1 MFERRQSER
10 EFDEACLFQNIE
22 NGFYFSEETPP
33 FPNVVSQKISRT
45 LWNSWNIIS
54 VEKIKKIL
62 QRGAVRGLRVKL
74 DRVFLFSVIRYYK
87 KNIIRELW
95 MICLSWHVKAK
106 SYFSWIVKLG
116 QKSAIFSVKMDL
128 PCKRICKKDFFWC
141 SQIAWVKY
149 ETDFIEYNKQSLW
162 GPLRPLKTEADFQRY
177 QEGYIDI

>member
-1 MFERRQSER
+1 
-10 EFDEACLFQNIE
+10 
-22 NGFYFSEETPP
+22 
-33 FPNVVSQKISRT
+33 
-45 LWNSWNIIS
+45 
-54 VEKIKKIL
+54 
-62 QRGAVRGLRVKL
+62 
-74 DRVFLFSVIRYYK
+74 
-87 KNIIRELW
+87 

-162 GPLRPLKTEADFQRY
+162 GPLRPLKTEADSTISRRIYRY
-177 QEGYIDI
+177 IGAVGLLRQLRLLYKAFSIHLKHQKAQKLSLDEAISKLETLDNFFSKGSGWKYDAHLSRNHANPQVSWELCPVKRSLLFAWYLRDWELSSSC